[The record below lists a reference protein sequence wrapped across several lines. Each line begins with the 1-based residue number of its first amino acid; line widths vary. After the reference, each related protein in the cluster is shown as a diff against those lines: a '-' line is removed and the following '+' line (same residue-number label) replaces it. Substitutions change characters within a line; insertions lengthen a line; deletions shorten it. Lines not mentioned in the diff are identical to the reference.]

1 MRKLIA
7 LCAVVVTLC
16 LSPFVA
22 AQGALP
28 VVPDPAECGIAPRD
42 EVEIAAVAATPSAET
57 ATAGASAGEPADHA
71 TAAFALSIV
80 REALACGNAH
90 GFAGATALLSDAALG
105 RDVLDGE
112 PVAFLTFIAGDA
124 APASDARRARRELRE
139 LVLHRDGRVGAVA
152 LLGDPANQPVVR
164 RFVLVLAEGVA
175 GTGDSGQYLFLIDG
189 VTAAPGGSATPAP

>member
-90 GFAGATALLSDAALG
+90 GFAGATALLSDAALS
-105 RDVLDGE
+105 RDVMGAA
-112 PVAFLTFIAGDA
+112 PAAFLTFTAGDA
-124 APASDARRARRELRE
+124 APATDDRRALLELSEVTIRE
-139 LVLHRDGRVGAVA
+139 DGLVGAVA
-152 LLGDPANQPVVR
+152 LIGDPTHDPAER